1 MANYKTVF
9 LGTEESSTDNMEL
22 ECFVNEDGEIAIC
35 IDEKD
40 YYDPVY
46 ARTKICL
53 DKSTAI
59 KFAKSLR
66 SSINLIDQL

>member
-9 LGTEESSTDNMEL
+9 LGTEESSTQNMEL
-22 ECFVNEDGEIAIC
+22 ECFVNKNGEIAIC
-35 IDEKD
+35 IDDKD
-40 YYDPVY
+40 HYDPVY